1 MIVICTWDRYKIF
14 DVFFSSY
21 RDLMWHVQT
30 AVAFDWLCLVPPPA
44 FNVCV
49 INKLEVFAKDYL
61 CLLMALNFLRR
72 KLFSFII

>member
-1 MIVICTWDRYKIF
+1 MIF

-21 RDLMWHVQT
+21 RDL
-30 AVAFDWLCLVPPPA
+30 AFDWLCLVPPPA

-61 CLLMALNFLRR
+61 RLLMALNFLRR

>member
-1 MIVICTWDRYKIF
+1 
-14 DVFFSSY
+14 
-21 RDLMWHVQT
+21 MWHVQT